1 MAASKQ
7 LDPTIF
13 PIDIDGL
20 IRHYEMIHQNEGIV
34 EDSPQIINKLLDRLG
49 WKVPRL
55 KRKVMTFLELTD
67 NIKNFLKEKE
77 IRIAEELATGA
88 KVKSMDRTEAKYLI
102 EAALSSF
109 DCRIQN
115 RRLKKKDID
124 TYLGYS
130 TRTMRVQQSIYKDN
144 LSKPGTKENRIYT
157 DLRRELE
164 SLTAQE

>member
-7 LDPTIF
+7 LELTLF
-13 PIDIDGL
+13 PVDIDGL
-20 IRHYEMIHQNEGIV
+20 VRHYEMIHQNEGIV
-34 EDSPQIINKLLDRLG
+34 EDSPLIINQL
-49 WKVPRL
+49 
-55 KRKVMTFLELTD
+55 FELTD
-67 NIKNFLKEKE
+67 NIKIYLKEKE

-130 TRTMRVQQSIYKDN
+130 TRTMRGQQSIYKDN

>member
-1 MAASKQ
+1 MDSSTTK
-7 LDPTIF
+7 T
-13 PIDIDGL
+13 
-20 IRHYEMIHQNEGIV
+20 ES
-34 EDSPQIINKLLDRLG
+34 EDFSRINRQHK
-49 WKVPRL
+49 KY
-55 KRKVMTFLELTD
+55 
-67 NIKNFLKEKE
+67 LKEKE

-124 TYLGYS
+124 AYLGYS

-144 LSKPGTKENRIYT
+144 LSKLGTKENRIYT

>member
-7 LDPTIF
+7 LELTLF
-13 PIDIDGL
+13 PLDIDGL
-20 IRHYEMIHQNEGIV
+20 VRHYEMIHQNEGIV
-34 EDSPQIINKLLDRLG
+34 EDSPQIINKLLDRLR

-55 KRKVMTFLELTD
+55 KRKVKTFLELTD
-67 NIKNFLKEKE
+67 NIKKFLKEKE
-77 IRIAEELATGA
+77 IRIAEELANGA

-102 EAALSSF
+102 EATLSSF

-130 TRTMRVQQSIYKDN
+130 TRTMRVQQRIYKDN
-144 LSKPGTKENRIYT
+144 LSKQGTIENRIYT

>member
-7 LDPTIF
+7 LEPTLF
-13 PIDIDGL
+13 PVDIDGL
-20 IRHYEMIHQNEGIV
+20 VRHYEMIHQNEGIV
-34 EDSPQIINKLLDRLG
+34 EDSPLIINQLLDRLG

-55 KRKVMTFLELTD
+55 KRKVKTFLELTD
-67 NIKNFLKEKE
+67 NIKIYLKEKE

-102 EAALSSF
+102 EVALSSF

-157 DLRRELE
+157 ELRRELE

>member
-1 MAASKQ
+1 
-7 LDPTIF
+7 
-13 PIDIDGL
+13 
-20 IRHYEMIHQNEGIV
+20 MIHQNEGIV